1 VRDVLASLREF
12 LLKVFHHIYV
22 LVVGVIGGILGL
34 ASAVYGD
41 FQQPGASPLV
51 PLWVWLP
58 LFALGYGV
66 AVIWAFHD
74 VRMER
79 GVIEQRALRAESAL
93 DNTRAELADQ
103 RVRHE
108 LVVDSLRKDYEK
120 KLAEAKAPPKSAL
133 EVVIDREI
141 PTPFPGIGLI
151 LEIEF
156 HVTNHDPMHHTLS
169 RSMRDGPF
177 HFGPP
182 GGSDDPEQARLRQT
196 FGVISERRRGDE
208 LPRSVGPG
216 ETVRGVY
223 VVDFAWDPAR
233 RLPDY
238 TLVISD
244 GRREFLVRPHGA
256 AESMSE
262 A

>member
-1 VRDVLASLREF
+1 
-12 LLKVFHHIYV
+12 
-22 LVVGVIGGILGL
+22 
-34 ASAVYGD
+34 
-41 FQQPGASPLV
+41 
-51 PLWVWLP
+51 
-58 LFALGYGV
+58 
-66 AVIWAFHD
+66 
-74 VRMER
+74 
-79 GVIEQRALRAESAL
+79 
-93 DNTRAELADQ
+93 
-103 RVRHE
+103 
-108 LVVDSLRKDYEK
+108 
-120 KLAEAKAPPKSAL
+120 
-133 EVVIDREI
+133 VIDREI

-182 GGSDDPEQARLRQT
+182 GGSADPEQARLRQT